1 MMRLWWIC
9 NRTMSSSPYEV
20 IFTGAEADGMYG
32 VYISSPSACPEQS
45 KEEEKKKKEEET
57 KGTIC
62 SGMGECSYN
71 GDCVNNIWHILC

>member
-9 NRTMSSSPYEV
+9 NHTMSSPFEV

-32 VYISSPSACPEQS
+32 VYISSPSACPETGNKEEKEAE
-45 KEEEKKKKEEET
+45 KEEEKET

-71 GDCVNNIWHILC
+71 GDCVNNI